1 MPQRECKVR
10 VASTVPY
17 SPCVHYPPP
26 LYSLPLIVYLT
37 MSTTFTQPFADAPH
51 FVAYSHAQELTLVY
65 LSQGHSVYL
74 WSLIGCTGKSFVV
87 DRYKQLTRSNLLVFR
102 GELPAC
108 WPESQCVVESNHPPP
123 ASLPKHWK
131 AVHFSD
137 ARHNSS

>member
-37 MSTTFTQPFADAPH
+37 MSTTFTQPFVDAPH

-74 WSLIGCTGKSFVV
+74 W
-87 DRYKQLTRSNLLVFR
+87 NLLVFR